1 MSVQI
6 QWRRD
11 TAANWTSANPILA
24 SGEAG
29 YETDTGKLKIGD
41 GTTAWNSLA
50 YYTAT
55 AYNTIQEEGSNLT
68 QRLIMNFIGSGI
80 TAEDNSTNTRT
91 NITLDALLN
100 SIADLTATSGTLE
113 LTGTDTVGTYTVTT
127 FAKTY
132 LDDTNVTNTRST
144 LGLGSAATQ
153 ATTVFL
159 QVANNLSDLNSTST
173 ARTNLGLGTVATK
186 ATTDFL
192 QVANNLSDLNNTA
205 TARTNLGLG
214 TVATK
219 ATTDFLQVS
228 NNLSDVLTA
237 ATART
242 NLGLGT
248 AATKA
253 TTDFLQV
260 ANNLSDLNNTATAR
274 SNINAQVGIAFQDE
288 SVTTGTTGAI
298 TTVNFVGGGVNVTAA
313 SNVLTVSVSSG
324 SGDVTSASTI
334 GDNRLVRGDGGGK
347 GIQESTI
354 TVDDSNNMTGVA
366 DIEAS
371 SLYTTGNITTD
382 GNLAVNT
389 AITMTGGTPY
399 IAGVSII
406 EFNGTGVISSGNA
419 TGETLALRAQD
430 TDGGVDVDFIT
441 LTSNNTPTCDLA
453 DSVTKNGA
461 NIPTAATSITA
472 DGIVVGDDGAK
483 GIKSTTVYISSG
495 NSISGL
501 QDIYASGD
509 LNLTGTAN
517 IGNTLNITGYTFGTI
532 GVYDAHIINS
542 SGAIYSDTA
551 TGATYTFSAYD
562 VDGAAY
568 TNFITF
574 TANNTPTCDLADS
587 VTKAGQYIYRAGGTN
602 VAVADGGT
610 GADDA
615 TNARSNL
622 NAQVAIAF
630 QDEGTIT
637 GTTGAINTVNFV
649 GAGVNATAASNVLT
663 VTISGG
669 GATGYQTVQEEGS
682 CLTQR
687 TTLNFIGS
695 AVTAADDAGN
705 TRTNVTMDAMVNSLA
720 DQTATSGTLEITGTD
735 TLGTY
740 TVTTFAKTY
749 LDDTN
754 VTNTRSTLG
763 LGSAATQATTVFLQ
777 VANNLSDVQTAA
789 TARTNLGLGT
799 AATKATTDFLQ
810 VANNLS
816 DVQTAATARTNL
828 GLGTAATKATTD
840 FLQVTSNLSD
850 VQTAATARGNLGAA
864 STSQTQE
871 YIAGLI
877 PTPTAK
883 DYPLVIKM
891 PHAGTI
897 TTAYA
902 KSASGTGT
910 ATFKVGS
917 TALGGGANSVSST
930 ISTVSHSTTN
940 TFAVGDTITLTMSGV
955 SSLSDMNFTLQYTRT
970 YS

>member
-11 TAANWTSANPILA
+11 TAANWTSANPTLA

-29 YETDTGKLKIGD
+29 YESDTGKLKIGD

-113 LTGTDTVGTYTVTT
+113 LTGADTAGTYTVTT

-214 TVATK
+214 TAATRATTFFLQVANNLSDVQTAATARTNLGLGTVATK
-219 ATTDFLQVS
+219 ATTDFLQVA

-334 GDNRLVRGDGGGK
+334 GDNRLVRGDGGAK
-347 GIQESTI
+347 GIQQSGITI
-354 TVDDSNNMTGVA
+354 DDSNNITGAGSITATISVNSGG
-366 DIEAS
+366 DI
-371 SLYTTGNITTD
+371 
-382 GNLAVNT
+382 
-389 AITMTGGTPY
+389 
-399 IAGVSII
+399 
-406 EFNGTGVISSGNA
+406 NA
-419 TGETLALRAQD
+419 TGNFIGNGAILDLVSLNNAGVILPGISAGETMTFSAW
-430 TDGGVDVDFIT
+430 DVDGATQKNFIT
-441 LTSNNTPTCDLA
+441 FTSNNTPTCDL
-453 DSVTKNGA
+453 DN
-461 NIPTAATSITA
+461 SITM
-472 DGIVVGDDGAK
+472 G
-483 GIKSTTVYISSG
+483 G
-495 NSISGL
+495 NPI
-501 QDIYASGD
+501 Q
-509 LNLTGTAN
+509 TG
-517 IGNTLNITGYTFGTI
+517 
-532 GVYDAHIINS
+532 
-542 SGAIYSDTA
+542 
-551 TGATYTFSAYD
+551 
-562 VDGAAY
+562 
-568 TNFITF
+568 
-574 TANNTPTCDLADS
+574 
-587 VTKAGQYIYRAGGTN
+587 
-602 VAVADGGT
+602 
-610 GADDA
+610 
-615 TNARSNL
+615 
-622 NAQVAIAF
+622 IAF
-630 QDEGTIT
+630 KDEGTIT
-637 GTTGAINTVNFV
+637 GTTGAINVVNFV

-682 CLTQR
+682 GLTQR

-930 ISTVSHSTTN
+930 ISTISHSTTN